1 MISYEPPKQEAFGV
15 GDYIDGIGT
24 VLDPNDKEMVS
35 LMESIGRQTKQIDDS
50 IRATTAQIARSM
62 GEVQ

>member
-24 VLDPNDKEMVS
+24 VLDPDDEEMAS
-35 LMESIGRQTKQIDDS
+35 LIESICEQTKQIDDS
-50 IRATTAQIARSM
+50 IRATTVQIARSM
-62 GEVQ
+62 GEIQ

>member
-24 VLDPNDKEMVS
+24 VLDPDDEEMAS
-35 LMESIGRQTKQIDDS
+35 LMESIGGQTKQIDDS
-50 IRATTAQIARSM
+50 IRATTTQIARSI
-62 GEVQ
+62 GEIQ

>member
-24 VLDPNDKEMVS
+24 VLDPDNEVMAS
-35 LMESIGRQTKQIDDS
+35 LIKSIGEQTKQIDDS
-50 IRATTAQIARSM
+50 IRATTAQTARNM
-62 GEVQ
+62 GEIQ